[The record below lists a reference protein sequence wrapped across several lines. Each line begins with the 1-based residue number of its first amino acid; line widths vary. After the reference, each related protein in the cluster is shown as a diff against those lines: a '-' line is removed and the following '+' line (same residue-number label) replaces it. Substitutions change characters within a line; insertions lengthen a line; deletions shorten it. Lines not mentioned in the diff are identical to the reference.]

1 MWRHR
6 RLLLIMMVLVFCSG
20 CQSIGNNASY
30 LLKYK
35 KDQRKFYQEIIDDA
49 PDNDKKGARANE
61 AKTYLPPIYTTNIPL
76 SLSDHYDT
84 RDPKDARDTKTIDQ
98 GDPVN
103 VIINKVHLAD
113 NAELLCGDNT
123 CLDTAEIAVVVTV
136 DDGKQEEPRNVL
148 VAYEEG
154 IKRNIDLP
162 IANLLAYANAA
173 YDNQPIRITITV
185 FEFDQLENENFK
197 KLLGTAAGI
206 GATLT
211 PAYAPA
217 WSMATQVGNFLINQ
231 NKDDIIV
238 TFTFQVYP
246 RQVPPPKTIVA
257 DLGMPPIRGAS
268 YIVINTHEAPNAHD
282 VNNAI
287 HVDFAFNAFK
297 LDLSRSRLADPIVD
311 AGNKL
316 KAWPIEN
323 EATAPSTPLKESYV
337 VLTVGKSPTQ
347 SAALIIER
355 LDALNRKATGLTR
368 LEARSQ
374 AGAAL
379 LGRDLDDVRSAVTW
393 FFAEGEYANK
403 KNDPRALGEI
413 FRIVSDPRLNE
424 VDKKKAI
431 QLIDRSLP
439 PMSSAFKSA
448 NAITN
453 KEEES
458 DVTNMK
464 KWYDVVKTQAQ
475 YDAVEGRLMCKT
487 AEGVERPCE

>member
-1 MWRHR
+1 M
-6 RLLLIMMVLVFCSG
+6 LAIIFCCG

-84 RDPKDARDTKTIDQ
+84 RDPKDARDAKTINQ

-103 VIINKVHLAD
+103 IVINKVHLAD
-113 NAELLCGDNT
+113 NAEYLCGEQT
-123 CLDTAEIAVVVTV
+123 CWDTGEIAVVVTV
-136 DDGKQEEPRNVL
+136 DDGGQEEPKNVL

-154 IKRNIDLP
+154 IKRNVDLP

-185 FEFDQLENENFK
+185 FEFDELENENFK
-197 KLLGTAAGI
+197 KMLGTAAGI

-231 NKDDIIV
+231 NKDDILV

-246 RQVPPPKTIVA
+246 RQVPPPRTIVA
-257 DLGMPPIRGAS
+257 DLGMPPIHAAS
-268 YIVINTHEAPNAHD
+268 YIVINTSEAPNAHD
-282 VNNAI
+282 VTRSI
-287 HVDFAFNAFK
+287 HVDFGFNAFK
-297 LDLSRSRLADPIVD
+297 LDLSRSTPVETIIGE
-311 AGNKL
+311 GNKL

-323 EATAPSTPLKESYV
+323 DSVSPGVPLKESYV

-347 SAALIIER
+347 SAAIIIDR
-355 LDALNRKATGLTR
+355 LDALNRKAVGLTK

-379 LGRDLDDVRSAVTW
+379 LSRDLDDVRSAVTW
-393 FFAEGEYANK
+393 FFAEGEYASK

-413 FRIVSDPRLNE
+413 FRIVGDPRLNDI
-424 VDKKKAI
+424 DKKKAI

-448 NAITN
+448 NAIIS
-453 KEEES
+453 KEQES
-458 DVTNMK
+458 DLSNMK
-464 KWYDVVKTQAQ
+464 KWYDVVRTRAQ
-475 YDAVEGRLMCKT
+475 YDVFEGRLMCKNE
-487 AEGVERPCE
+487 EGVEQSCQ